1 MLEIFKDIIQK
12 KWALVEILVK
22 NSKAD
27 AAKETP
33 MRIVY
38 ISVSMD
44 DLKAHLF
51 LSLSGR
57 VCFGLRSDQG
67 MIMSSAAT
75 KTSRIPLM
83 AAKTSQIDLILTNEN
98 DDIAQCACNIPLDDD
113 SSLSH
118 LLTGI
123 VDLRAIID
131 QRKFD
136 SLTFE
141 TFRVRIEKLIQGKY
155 LQPRE
160 MFDLKK
166 IEITNTAIWLHV

>member
-1 MLEIFKDIIQK
+1 MKTIYQEKSLLANGEKFIRSSRAEVEFDGVLEIFKDIIQK
-12 KWALVEILVK
+12 KWALVEMLVK

-33 MRIVY
+33 MPIVY

-98 DDIAQCACNIPLDDD
+98 DDIAQCACNIP
-113 SSLSH
+113 
-118 LLTGI
+118 
-123 VDLRAIID
+123 
-131 QRKFD
+131 
-136 SLTFE
+136 
-141 TFRVRIEKLIQGKY
+141 
-155 LQPRE
+155 P
-160 MFDLKK
+160 KK
-166 IEITNTAIWLHV
+166 S